1 MALINTPKTAN
12 FDEWRI
18 NTNTT
23 ASELGDNAVLV
34 ANTTLSSTN
43 AVAAILEVLAKEQ
56 LEVGTISALTTTAN
70 NLVGAINE
78 LDVDVGTP
86 ASLATS
92 YKTNLVGAI
101 NELDTDLGAPASLT
115 TTSKTNLVSAI
126 NELDAE
132 HGTLSTLKTTH
143 KTTLV
148 GSLNESYDLEAS
160 RYGNTLK
167 LDLTHATVGGANT
180 STQAILSNVSTAS
193 GKTLTVNGTLDVSN
207 GSLIVGGA
215 GGTLNIQTTY
225 LVLGDANAE
234 TATSGGIKISRGT
247 DGATAREDVQ
257 VYWDESNKKWS
268 LKKFNDAGTGV
279 ITPFIIDSYNA
290 KDLIANNTESG
301 IAVTWDATNSNFDFD
316 VNDFTITLTGDVTG
330 EGTVTDLGNVSFAT
344 TIAANSVAL
353 GTDTAG
359 AYVQSIA
366 TDDTTPGI
374 TLTQSAVGA
383 ESNVITALKVDST
396 VVRDFGAQSIAG
408 VKTFSNIP
416 VFSSGYTS
424 SGASSV
430 AGTLTV
436 STGGV
441 AVTGNS
447 SFANDVTISGNLT
460 VSGTATYVNTETV
473 TINDNIIVL
482 NNNAPATPT
491 ENAGIE
497 IERGN
502 STNVSVLW
510 DEANDD
516 WTFYNG
522 SATYYMAGQIV
533 AGNAITV
540 SQDATEKAK
549 WTVNH
554 ADTSSVSNVSAD
566 NSGNTFIQD
575 IALTFDT
582 YGHVTGASLTS
593 ATVSIGDATL
603 TLSAGNA
610 ITLGNTSGANTFS
623 ANSTTANTITVN
635 HADTSSQA
643 SVNNSGYTYIQD
655 ITLDTYGHLTGITSA
670 TWSATLANITNST
683 GDIQDIVGD
692 MVSSNTESGIAVT
705 YDDTNGKL
713 NFNVND
719 PTISLTGAVTGSAT
733 MNNLGNVSITTSMA
747 TNSQNFIDAVRSV
760 LPRVYNSAGN
770 QLFP

>member
-43 AVAAILEVLAKEQ
+43 AVDAILEVLAKEQ

-86 ASLATS
+86 ASLTTS

-115 TTSKTNLVSAI
+115 TTAKTNLVSAI

-132 HGTLSTLKTTH
+132 HGTLSSLNTTH
-143 KTTLV
+143 KATLV

-225 LVLGDANAE
+225 IVLGDTNAA
-234 TATSGGIKISRGT
+234 TATSGGIIVNRGKAS
-247 DGATAREDVQ
+247 GVAREDVR
-257 VYWDESNKKWS
+257 VYWDESSNKWS
-268 LKKFNDAGTGV
+268 LKKFADDGTTV
-279 ITPFIIDSYNA
+279 VTPFILDSYNA

-330 EGTVTDLGNVSFAT
+330 TGTVTNLGNVSFAA
-344 TIAANSVAL
+344 TIQPNSVAL
-353 GTDTAG
+353 GTDTTG
-359 AYVQSIA
+359 AYVSSIGLA
-366 TDDTTPGI
+366 SSNPGL
-374 TLTQSAVGA
+374 TVTQSAAGA
-383 ESNVITALKVDST
+383 ESNALTNLTVDST

-447 SFANDVTISGNLT
+447 SFANNVTISGNLT

-510 DEANDD
+510 NEANDD

-522 SATYYMAGQIV
+522 TATYYMTGQIV

-566 NSGNTFIQD
+566 NSENTFIQD

-582 YGHVTGASLTS
+582 YGHVTAASLTS

-623 ANSTTANTITVN
+623 ANSTTENTITVN
-635 HADTSSQA
+635 LADTSTQA

-670 TWSATLANITNST
+670 TWSATIADITDST
-683 GDIQDIVGD
+683 EDIQDIVGA

-770 QLFP
+770 QIFP